1 MGRKKKDVVE
11 EVEGKV
17 NEIINLM
24 MLDKTLQCDPAES
37 GYTKC
42 VLKKAMIHV
51 ELRKRTDKLFY
62 ELAFEFV
69 TTESLDEKEAI
80 ESIVNHFVEVGLITE
95 SRWQKMLNDA
105 LRYVNKISGID
116 TRDRV
121 RRIAGVIDKVFEE
134 GLR

>member
-1 MGRKKKDVVE
+1 MGRRKKDVIE
-11 EVEGKV
+11 EIEGKV
-17 NEIINLM
+17 SELINLM

-121 RRIAGVIDKVFEE
+121 RRIAEEVDKVFEE

>member
-1 MGRKKKDVVE
+1 MGRKKKDVIE
-11 EVEGKV
+11 EIEGKV
-17 NEIINLM
+17 NELINLM
-24 MLDKTLQCDPAES
+24 MLDKMQCDPAES

-69 TTESLDEKEAI
+69 TTESLDEKEVI

-95 SRWQKMLNDA
+95 IRWQKMLNDA

-116 TRDRV
+116 TRERIKRV
-121 RRIAGVIDKVFEE
+121 AEELDKMLEE
-134 GLR
+134 GVR